1 VTSSAQGV
9 KGFIL
14 GSFRRRTSLC
24 TMFAAFTET
33 FGEVCELQKLSFF
46 SIGHSLTAL
55 AFVVFGPEKLADG
68 VLLRLKTERE
78 PPSDYSVC
86 IA

>member
-1 VTSSAQGV
+1 MNSNTQGV

-14 GSFRRRTSLC
+14 GSLSRNTSLC
-24 TMFAAFTET
+24 RMFADFAET
-33 FGEVCELQKLSFF
+33 FGEVCELQNLSIF
-46 SIGHSLTAL
+46 SIGHSLAAL
-55 AFVVFGPEKLADG
+55 AFVVFGPGNWLMWSY
-68 VLLRLKTERE
+68 LRLKTADV